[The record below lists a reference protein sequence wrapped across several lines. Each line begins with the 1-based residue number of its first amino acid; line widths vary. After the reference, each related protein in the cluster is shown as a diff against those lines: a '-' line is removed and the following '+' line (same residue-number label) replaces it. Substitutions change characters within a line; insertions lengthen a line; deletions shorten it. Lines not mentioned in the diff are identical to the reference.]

1 MILASLIFILV
12 NVLLWKKIIKNNR
25 SFDVSFLYFWF
36 SVGSTHVYQSIG
48 ERQSNS
54 LMYPLVLL
62 IIVGLISMICLII
75 SFSLFEMKNNY
86 LIKKKQGE

>member
-1 MILASLIFILV
+1 MILSSLIFIVV

-36 SVGSTHVYQSIG
+36 SVGSAHVYQSIG

-62 IIVGLISMICLII
+62 TIVCFITMISLII
-75 SFSLFEMKNNY
+75 SFSLFEIKNNY
-86 LIKKKQGE
+86 QIKKKQEE

>member
-1 MILASLIFILV
+1 MILTSLIFIVV
-12 NVLLWKKIIKNNR
+12 NVLLWKKIIQNNR

-36 SVGSTHVYQSIG
+36 SVGSAHVYQSIG

-54 LMYPLVLL
+54 LMYPLLL
-62 IIVGLISMICLII
+62 LVIVCFITMICLII

-86 LIKKKQGE
+86 QVKNRGK